1 MMATKTTFSMN
12 SENSSNGFQK
22 VVDYIQASKLKVTSK
37 SGKEYINLPLL
48 FALVIAVVFPLVI
61 VLAVALS
68 LFAGINI
75 IIEREVN
82 RTATENKR
90 IDIQ

>member
-22 VVDYIQASKLKVTSK
+22 VFDYIQASKLKVTSK
-37 SGKEYINLPLL
+37 SGKEYVNLPLL
-48 FALVIAVVFPLVI
+48 FAVVIAIIFPLVI

-82 RTATENKR
+82 RVSPDHKR